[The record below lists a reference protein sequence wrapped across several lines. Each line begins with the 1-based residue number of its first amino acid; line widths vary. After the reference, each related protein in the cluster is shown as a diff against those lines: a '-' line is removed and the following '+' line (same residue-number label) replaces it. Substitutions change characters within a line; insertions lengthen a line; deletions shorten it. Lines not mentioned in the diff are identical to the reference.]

1 MKNVYI
7 LCEGQTEESVINE
20 VLYPYFLGYN
30 IAVYPIICTTR
41 RTDSKK
47 FKGGVSSYGKIKKE
61 LTILCKSH
69 RNEFVTTMFDYYE
82 MPSDTPGI
90 NDDTDDPICR
100 INAIEKA
107 IESDLAL
114 PNCKFNLM
122 LHEFE
127 GILFSDPDSF
137 SSITDQSVV
146 EEIRKIRYSFPSPE
160 YINNSVETAPS
171 KRIKALIPRYAK
183 IRNGALLANRIGI
196 RRIMDECQHF
206 RDWIQFIVSL
216 SK

>member
-7 LCEGQTEESVINE
+7 LCEGPTEESVINGL
-20 VLYPYFLGYN
+20 LYPYFFGYN
-30 IAVYPIICTTR
+30 IAVIPIICTTKR
-41 RTDSKK
+41 KDGKK
-47 FKGGVSSYGKIKKE
+47 YKGGVSSYGKIKKE
-61 LTILCKSH
+61 LAILCRSH
-69 RNEFVTTMFDYYE
+69 KNEFVTTMFDYYE
-82 MPSDTPGI
+82 MPPDTPGI
-90 NDDTDDPICR
+90 SDDTKDPICR

-107 IESDLAL
+107 IEADLSL
-114 PNCKFNLM
+114 SNCKFNLM

-137 SSITDQSVV
+137 SSIADSSVV
-146 EEIRKIRYSFPSPE
+146 EEIRKIRDSFMSPE

-183 IRNGALLANRIGI
+183 IRHGTFLANRIGI

-216 SK
+216 SN